1 MGTSPPKTKQTKT
14 KPKRQYDSQ
23 LDLHCRHSYWYHC
36 FTPAPFVAQHHRVI
50 RKWKVRVAVIKQW
63 LENVSVLCGDYTA
76 GCSDWATRA
85 AQTGPRGLPAPSA
98 WPTNATATARH
109 CVACVNWS
117 AVEWLEPHTAGC
129 SDWATLAA
137 SSQCVTYKRRSET
150 LRGLCELIGG
160 GVARTH
166 TASWPE
172 SAWGQQ
178 RGARN
183 TCSLR
188 WSGENTH
195 RQLARVSVRTAAWS
209 TQYLQSAVEWREHTP
224 PAGQS
229 QREDSSVEHAI
240 PSVCSIR

>member
-1 MGTSPPKTKQTKT
+1 MGTSPPKTKENKT

-98 WPTNATATARH
+98 WPTNAAVRH

-117 AVEWLEPHTAGC
+117 AVEWLEHTPPAGQ
-129 SDWATLAA
+129 SQRED
-137 SSQCVTYKRRSET
+137 SSMEHAIPAVC
-150 LRGLCELIGG
+150 G
-160 GVARTH
+160 GVART
-166 TASWPE
+166 A
-172 SAWGQQ
+172 
-178 RGARN
+178 
-183 TCSLR
+183 
-188 WSGENTH
+188 H

-209 TQYLQSAVEWREHTP
+209 TQYLRSAR
-224 PAGQS
+224 
-229 QREDSSVEHAI
+229 
-240 PSVCSIR
+240 